1 MIRSIPKAVL
11 NLLII
16 NVILFFA
23 SQSMGNLYQVFGL
36 RYPQNPDFGYWQ
48 VITHLFMHGNFMHL
62 LFNMLVLWMFGST
75 LEREWG
81 TNKFLFFY
89 FSAGLGAAAIQ
100 LLYYYV
106 QINGVS
112 NLLSDFGLS
121 PFEIQQGLINKE
133 FPKALLE
140 SNLMTFSK
148 GAEAFHVT
156 MVGASG
162 ALYGVLAAFA
172 LMFPNARLM
181 LLFPPIPIKAKY
193 LVPGLIVIDLI
204 GAFSS
209 YDIGSIAHFAH
220 LGGALTGILIMLYWR
235 NLNKRSRI

>member
-16 NVILFFA
+16 NVILYIA
-23 SQSMGNLYQVFGL
+23 SRSIGDLSQLLGL
-36 RYPQNPDFGYWQ
+36 RYPQNPEFGYWQ

-62 LFNMLVLWMFGST
+62 LFNMLILWMFGST
-75 LEREWG
+75 MEREWG

-89 FSAGLGAAAIQ
+89 FSSGLGAAAIQ
-100 LLYYYV
+100 LLYYYL
-106 QINGVS
+106 QINHLS
-112 NLLSDFGLS
+112 TLLTDLS
-121 PFEIQQGLINKE
+121 PFEIQQGLENKE
-133 FPKALLE
+133 FPRALVDAH
-140 SNLMTFSK
+140 LMTVSK
-148 GAEAFHVT
+148 AVEAFHVT

-172 LMFPNARLM
+172 FTFPNARLM

-193 LVPGLIVIDLI
+193 LVPGLIVIDMV

-209 YDIGSIAHFAH
+209 YGIGSVAHFAH
-220 LGGALTGILIMLYWR
+220 LGGALTGVLIMLYWR
-235 NLNKRSRI
+235 KLNK